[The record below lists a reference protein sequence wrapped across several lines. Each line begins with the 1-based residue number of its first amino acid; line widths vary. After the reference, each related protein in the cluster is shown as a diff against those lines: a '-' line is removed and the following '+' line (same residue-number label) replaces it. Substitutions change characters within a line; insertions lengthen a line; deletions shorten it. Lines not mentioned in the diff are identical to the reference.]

1 MFDLIRNL
9 IVLCILVPVIDNLTT
24 WLEEGMKRIPWLPNR
39 FDRLAAYPLVSG
51 LALLLC
57 WQGRFDFFT
66 AFGFSF
72 PPWEGWLATALLV
85 GAGSKYSTQAFSEL
99 NGIAQILATF
109 LAATLALLSGMV
121 PKTVKKGDD

>member
-1 MFDLIRNL
+1 MYDLIRNL
-9 IVLCILVPVIDNLTT
+9 IVLCLLVPIIDNLTA

-39 FDRLAAYPLVSG
+39 LDRLTVYPLVSG

-57 WQGRFDFFT
+57 WQGRFDFF
-66 AFGFSF
+66 APLGFSF

-99 NGIAQILATF
+99 NGIAQFISAIIAT
-109 LAATLALLSGMV
+109 AMATANGMALKMKRGE
-121 PKTVKKGDD
+121 